1 MLKLLR
7 TRPTYTSCDDLPLA
21 NFIKIVCTGELV
33 HLYSEPAKYIHR
45 NAPLAEIWERIFN
58 EYNELTNNTQSKH
71 VFNLIKE
78 ITVITGRLE
87 IIQNAV
93 DVLAKYGSKDF
104 QGLCQMLREMVQ
116 VNYTYEDKNLEK
128 ELKSTVTRAKILI
141 VQLNQSKS
149 EYELLAADDGKK
161 ATVNDYYDL
170 VSVLS
175 KFQGHQIPLHTT
187 TVSLYISYL
196 NQFRIAN
203 SKENGK

>member
-1 MLKLLR
+1 MRILR
-7 TRPTYTSCDDLPLA
+7 QRPTYTSCDDLPLA

-33 HLYSEPAKYIHR
+33 HLYSEPNRFIHR
-45 NAPLAEIWERIFN
+45 NAPLSDIWEQIFN

-78 ITVITGRLE
+78 ITVINGKLE

-116 VNYTYEDKNLEK
+116 VNYTFEDKNLEK
-128 ELKSTVTRAKILI
+128 ELKSTVTRAKTLI

-149 EYELLAADDGKK
+149 EYELIASDDGKK

-170 VSVLS
+170 IAVLS
-175 KFQGHQIPLHTT
+175 KFLGFRIPLHST